1 MSYRTLFI
9 STLLLSALT
18 NIFGQDRL
26 FLEHKSKP
34 SKKKYLDLNREYY
47 IKTID
52 TTYSYKRIIG
62 FSDTTILIPT
72 WTKTSRDTTYSYS
85 YKISQTKD
93 TTRTYKRPIYRQD
106 TVVILFSDIKTLK
119 KDWFKNRKWLEP
131 FGWLAIGAAM
141 GAVLLPVGAIDKGAE
156 GVKEWAAFEAVLVGI
171 SIPPIF
177 IGTRKTKYDLK
188 NKWTLKTGE

>member
-1 MSYRTLFI
+1 
-9 STLLLSALT
+9 
-18 NIFGQDRL
+18 
-26 FLEHKSKP
+26 
-34 SKKKYLDLNREYY
+34 
-47 IKTID
+47 
-52 TTYSYKRIIG
+52 
-62 FSDTTILIPT
+62 
-72 WTKTSRDTTYSYS
+72 
-85 YKISQTKD
+85 
-93 TTRTYKRPIYRQD
+93 
-106 TVVILFSDIKTLK
+106 VILFSDIKTLK